1 MTAPALSAS
10 DFYARGELDAAIDAL
25 TQEVKK
31 NVRDFDKRGFLAEL
45 LCVKGE
51 LDRADAQLEAMAK
64 LDSAAS
70 PGLALFRQLIRA
82 ERTRQEVHRSGRAPE
97 FLAAP
102 SAALRSSLQALTLL
116 RAGDMAGAA
125 TCVEEAEAARP
136 RCAGTCDGASFADVR
151 DLDDIC
157 AGALEV
163 LTSTGKLMW
172 VPFENIA
179 SIVFDKPARPRDLL
193 WRPAEV
199 SVRGGPDGKVYVPT
213 TYAPARGEPDN
224 AARLGRRTDWIGGEN
239 EPVTGLGLRT
249 FVFDETPRTVLEVR
263 EITFAG

>member
-1 MTAPALSAS
+1 MTASAPSAS
-10 DFYARGELDAAIDAL
+10 DFYARGQLDAAIEAV

-31 NVRDFDKRGFLAEL
+31 SPRDFDVRGFLTEL
-45 LCVKGE
+45 LCIKGE
-51 LDRADAQLEAMAK
+51 LDRADAQLEALSK

-70 PGLALFRQLIRA
+70 PGLALYRQLIRA
-82 ERTRQEVHRSGRAPE
+82 ERTRQEVHRQGRAPE

-102 SAALRSSLQALTLL
+102 GPAVRSSLQALTLL
-116 RAGDMAGAA
+116 RAGDGAA
-125 TCVEEAEAARP
+125 AAECIEQAEAARV
-136 RCAGTCDGASFADVR
+136 RCAGTCDGAPFTDLR
-151 DLDDIC
+151 DLDDVC
-157 AGALEV
+157 AGVLEV

-172 VPFENIA
+172 VPFESIA
-179 SIVFDKPARPRDLL
+179 GIVFDKPVRPRDLL

-213 TYAPARGEPDN
+213 TYAPVRGEVDD

-239 EPVTGLGLRT
+239 EPVTGVGLRT

-263 EITFAG
+263 EIVFNG